1 MKSATVRKF
10 PLLLVAGLLALV
22 PFRFPMAQT
31 SAEEADNRTE
41 IRDGEPPALA
51 ERLELPRLYV
61 EGSDAERQYGVT
73 GTKTGTPLIETPQS
87 VSVITD
93 EQMQEQGVDNLAQAL
108 RYTPGADG
116 EPFGFEPRT
125 TFIRVRGFDAT
136 TTGLYRDGLQL
147 RNPRF
152 AVGYNIELYGAERL
166 DILRGPASVLYG
178 QGSPGGLI
186 NYVSKRPKPVA
197 FGEAELELGS
207 FDRVQ
212 GQADFGGPLGETG
225 ALSYRLTGLLRESD
239 TQVDFVGNDRTF
251 IAPALTWQPTASTSI
266 TFLSYFQDDETRASQ
281 AYPAEGTLNPNPHGE
296 VPTNRFTGE
305 PSVDRYDRTEYSL
318 GYLFEHHAGDDWILR
333 QNLRFYSSELDD
345 VTVFTTGLAEDQ
357 RNIQRAV
364 FGSFGDL
371 EGFALDNQ
379 AQVEF
384 DTGTLAHTVLMG
396 LDYQD
401 VEVGSVQTFAGAPPL
416 DVFDPVYGAPVPD
429 PPVFNNAD
437 TTQEQL
443 GVYIQ
448 DQIEL
453 TDRWVVSLNGRHDW
467 AETVTDNNLAG
478 SSSKQD
484 DEAFTGRAGL
494 VYLADNGLAPYVSYS
509 ESFLPSLGTN
519 QQGEAFEPETGEQ
532 LETGVKYQPP
542 GGNSFVTLSLFE
554 LTRENVVETDPSTF
568 LPVQTGEVRSR
579 GVEVEAVA
587 SFDNGLDLT
596 ASYSYLD
603 MEITESVDS
612 TEIGERPTQVPE
624 QMASLWADY
633 RFRGGALDGLGLGG
647 GVRYI
652 GSTFGDVPNTVKVPS
667 NTLVDL
673 ALFYDWDDYRFAL
686 NVQNALDDEYVSG
699 CFVRSSTLCTYGQTR
714 TVSGS
719 IRYRW

>member
-1 MKSATVRKF
+1 MEPATSRRL
-10 PLLLVAGLLALV
+10 PLLLAAGLLALV
-22 PFRFPMAQT
+22 PFRFPAAQT
-31 SAEEADNRTE
+31 DAGEADERNGA
-41 IRDGEPPALA
+41 RDGERPALA

-61 EGSDAERQYGVT
+61 EGSEAERQYGVT

-93 EQMQEQGVDNLAQAL
+93 EQMQEQGVDSLAQAL

-125 TFIRVRGFDAT
+125 TFIRLRGFDAT

-152 AVGYNIELYGAERL
+152 AVGYNIELYGAERI

-178 QGSPGGLI
+178 QGNPGGLV
-186 NYVSKRPKPVA
+186 NYVSKRPRPDA
-197 FGEAELELGS
+197 FGEAELEVGS

-212 GQADFGGPLGETG
+212 GQFDFGGPVGRDG

-239 TQVDFVGNDRTF
+239 TQVDFIGNDRTF

-266 TFLSYFQDDETRASQ
+266 TFLSYYQDDETRASQ
-281 AYPAEGTLNPNPHGE
+281 AYPAEGTLNPNPHGR
-296 VPTNRFTGE
+296 VPTDRFTGE
-305 PSVDRYDRTEYSL
+305 PDVDRYDRTEYSL
-318 GYLFEHHAGDDWILR
+318 GYLFEHHAGDAWTLR

-345 VTVFTTGLAEDQ
+345 VTVFTQGLADDL
-357 RNIQRAV
+357 RNLQRAA
-364 FGSFGDL
+364 FNSFGDL
-371 EGFALDNQ
+371 EGFAVDNQ

-384 DTGTLAHTVLMG
+384 DTGAARHTVLMG

-401 VEVGSVQTFAGAPPL
+401 VEVGSRQTFGEAPPL
-416 DVFDPVYGAPVPD
+416 DVFDPEYGSPVPE
-429 PPVFNNAD
+429 PPVLSNTD
-437 TTQEQL
+437 TGQEQV
-443 GVYIQ
+443 GVYLQ
-448 DQIEL
+448 DQIEI
-453 TDRWVVSLNGRHDW
+453 TDRWVLSLNGRHDW
-467 AETVTDNNLAG
+467 AETVTDDLLADAT
-478 SSSKQD
+478 SDQE

-509 ESFLPSLGTN
+509 ESFLPSLGTDPD
-519 QQGEAFEPETGEQ
+519 GVPFDPETGRQ
-532 LETGVKYQPP
+532 IETGVKYQPP
-542 GGNSFVTLSLFE
+542 GANSFVTLSLFE
-554 LTRENVVETDPSTF
+554 LTREDVVETDPATF

-579 GVEVEAVA
+579 GIELEAVA

-603 MEITESVDS
+603 MEITESVNPA
-612 TEIGERPTQVPE
+612 EVGERPMQVPD
-624 QMASLWADY
+624 QQASVWADY
-633 RFRGGALDGLGLGG
+633 RFPGNTLDGLGLGG
-647 GVRYI
+647 GVRYV
-652 GSTFGDVPNTVKVPS
+652 GSTYGDVPNTVKVPD

-673 ALFYDWDDYRFAL
+673 AAYYDWDDYRLSL
-686 NVQNALDDEYVSG
+686 NVQNALDDEHVAS